1 MLHWPGDKDATDAGL
16 QQVPRTCPFVAAV
29 PCTAFCA
36 ASLSIFF
43 YITVMAIILVE
54 EANKTAGGGA
64 AEAGGDVAGAGEDL
78 RARTGQGDWSAIIFL
93 TPPLHLY

>member
-1 MLHWPGDKDATDAGL
+1 
-16 QQVPRTCPFVAAV
+16 
-29 PCTAFCA
+29 
-36 ASLSIFF
+36 
-43 YITVMAIILVE
+43 MAIILVE